1 MVRYKGKEVRYAGM
15 IAKSVF
21 LFDKV
26 TDKGAL
32 DCEDETVSSAFY
44 TPKLIGQT
52 GTLLVDS

>member
-1 MVRYKGKEVRYAGM
+1 MRYKGKEVRYAGM

-32 DCEDETVSSAFY
+32 DCEDETVSSAFH

>member
-1 MVRYKGKEVRYAGM
+1 MRYKGKEVRYAGM